1 LELIAHL
8 DKNFSILQYT
18 NVMRYLNFENS
29 TSLQLTIAQW
39 FLFYLW
45 RLEMKEWSR
54 ILNTIAQ
61 LQMRRAFITDFTS
74 EKLKMTIKKF
84 ISQLA
89 IEF

>member
-1 LELIAHL
+1 
-8 DKNFSILQYT
+8 
-18 NVMRYLNFENS
+18 MRYLNFENS